1 MIDPTHSDEKTA
13 MVKCL
18 RRITNELGTT
28 SVSRAE
34 FLRRSGVTKHRLT
47 RLFGRYNRLVEAAGL
62 VPFKFRGTGVVRY
75 SHEETIAEIARVLRL
90 PNSKLSTRFF
100 KRCSRMS
107 LWVCE
112 RRFGTWSNAL
122 KATAETLDPQR
133 DAQLLA
139 RIRAYKTGRGK
150 TAPPAEPTAGET
162 PSLPQPVAAADMAM
176 PATEVEVVGEYG
188 TIYGDFIH
196 FRGLEHAPINE
207 QGVIFLFGM
216 ICRELGYVVQMLKTG
231 FPDCEA
237 KRQLRPGVWQRVR
250 IEFEF
255 RSRTFCTHRHD
266 PQQCEVIVCWEN
278 NWPDCP
284 IEVQE
289 LKSALPRL
297 SP

>member
-1 MIDPTHSDEKTA
+1 MIPPTEPDEKTA
-13 MVKCL
+13 MVKRL
-18 RRITNELGTT
+18 RRIANELGTT

-34 FLRRSGVTKHRLT
+34 FLRRSGVTDRTLA

-62 VPFKFRGTGVVRY
+62 VPLKFRGTGGARY

-90 PNSKLSTRFF
+90 PNSKLTTGFF
-100 KRCSRMS
+100 ERCARIS
-107 LWVCE
+107 LWVCA
-112 RRFGTWSNAL
+112 RRFGSWFHAL

-133 DAQLLA
+133 DALLLS
-139 RIRAYKTGRGK
+139 RIRAHLAGHGE
-150 TAPPAEPTAGET
+150 PSQPAEPAAGDTA
-162 PSLPQPVAAADMAM
+162 SLPQPVAAADLAL
-176 PATEVEVVGEYG
+176 PATEGEVPGDYG
-188 TIYGDFIH
+188 ILYGDFIH

-216 ICRELGYVVQMLKTG
+216 ICRELGYVVEILKTG
-231 FPDCEA
+231 FPDCAA

-255 RSRTFCTHRHD
+255 RSRTFCTHGHD
-266 PQQCEVIVCWEN
+266 PHQCDVIICWEN

-289 LKSALPRL
+289 LKSVLPRL
-297 SP
+297 AA